1 MRILV
6 AEDEWILAD
15 WIAEG
20 LRKFAMAVDV
30 VYDGEAADEHLAV
43 HDYDVLVLD
52 RDLPGVHGDEI
63 CRRLAL
69 SGADVRIIMLTA
81 AASVRERIE
90 GLGIGAD
97 DYLPKPFDFG
107 ELAARVQALGRRSLA
122 PVPPVLQRAGI
133 VLDTYRRQASRDG
146 RFVPLSLKEYAV
158 LEVLL
163 RADGAPVSA
172 EKLLEQ
178 AWDESA
184 DPFTTAVRVVINRL
198 RTKLGDPPCIHTEA
212 GVGYRL

>member
-20 LRKFAMAVDV
+20 LRKHAMAVDV

-43 HDYDVLVLD
+43 NGYDVLVLD

-69 SGADVRIIMLTA
+69 SGADVRILMLTA

-107 ELAARVQALGRRSLA
+107 ELAARVQALGRRSFA
-122 PVPPVLQRAGI
+122 SVPPVLERAGI

-172 EKLLEQ
+172 ERLLEQ
-178 AWDESA
+178 AWDENA

-198 RTKLGDPPCIHTEA
+198 RAKLGDPPCIHTDP